1 MSSPHPSAGE
11 MLPLPRPIPPL
22 TQRKRDGSPYLRHAD
37 IEEEIGR
44 ALATTPAAWNP
55 GDLAS
60 ECIVHLI
67 RAKKGEPDKAV
78 IGRLFEEITRRI
90 TRIATD
96 NAKGFDQVSTEELV
110 MKAGEEE
117 IALGLAGT
125 PSR

>member
-60 ECIVHLI
+60 DRIVHLI
-67 RAKKGEPDKAV
+67 RPKKCEPDKAY
-78 IGRLFEEITRRI
+78 IAHFFDEITPRFTTI
-90 TRIATD
+90 VTND
-96 NAKGFDQVSTEELV
+96 SKG
-110 MKAGEEE
+110 
-117 IALGLAGT
+117 
-125 PSR
+125 